1 VSAVSLRLVS
11 RRNCLLCDEMHE
23 ALRAFGRAVPLP
35 PVELIDVDSDPQL
48 QSRYGLQV
56 PVLLLGEELVCRFHF
71 DGEAL
76 RRRLALR

>member
-1 VSAVSLRLVS
+1 MSAVTLRLVS
-11 RRNCLLCDEMHE
+11 RRDCLLCDEMHA
-23 ALRAFGRAVPLP
+23 ALLAFGREVPLP

-71 DGEAL
+71 SGEAL
-76 RRRLALR
+76 RRHLASR

>member
-1 VSAVSLRLVS
+1 VSAVALRLVS
-11 RRNCLLCDEMHE
+11 RRDCLLCDEMHE
-23 ALRAFGRAVPLP
+23 ALLAFGREVPLP

-56 PVLLLGEELVCRFHF
+56 PVLLLGEELVCRFRF

>member
-1 VSAVSLRLVS
+1 MNAGLRLVS
-11 RRNCLLCDEMHE
+11 RRDCLLCDEMHA
-23 ALRAFGRAVPLP
+23 ALREFARQVPLP
-35 PVELIDVDSDPQL
+35 PLVLIDVDSDPQL